1 MKKLLLSVLLG
12 ISLAILTSHCGM
24 NSSVSS
30 PHRRMGDE
38 LEIAERMF

>member
-1 MKKLLLSVLLG
+1 MKKLLLSV
-12 ISLAILTSHCGM
+12 SLAILISHCGM
-24 NSSVSS
+24 NSNVSS